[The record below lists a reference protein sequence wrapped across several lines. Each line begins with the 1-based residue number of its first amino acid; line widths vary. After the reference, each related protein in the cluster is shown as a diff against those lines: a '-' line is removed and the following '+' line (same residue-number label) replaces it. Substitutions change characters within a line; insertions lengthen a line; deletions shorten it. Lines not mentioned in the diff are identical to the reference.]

1 VVINNYLNIFLFII
15 VYSNH
20 GSRVKQLL
28 QMATIDLLNIALF
41 DITSPAGTRPASP
54 AASMTASPTDNQGSP
69 GTPEFQTVP
78 GYTYYRKRAD
88 GSLKAYNIA
97 YNYKPK
103 TVARDTKK
111 LVTKAKN
118 KVCAAVNEA
127 FKNCKTTED
136 ADQLVAKFRDCLA

>member
-1 VVINNYLNIFLFII
+1 
-15 VYSNH
+15 
-20 GSRVKQLL
+20 
-28 QMATIDLLNIALF
+28 MANIDLLNIAFF

-54 AASMTASPTDNQGSP
+54 AAGAVRPLGASPGSVSQTASQAASPTATPPESP
-69 GTPEFQTVP
+69 AFRTVP

-111 LVTKAKN
+111 EVTKSKN

-127 FKNCKTTED
+127 FKNCKTTEE

>member
-1 VVINNYLNIFLFII
+1 
-15 VYSNH
+15 
-20 GSRVKQLL
+20 
-28 QMATIDLLNIALF
+28 MANIDLLNIAFF
-41 DITSPAGTRPASP
+41 DIASPAGTRPASP
-54 AASMTASPTDNQGSP
+54 AAVRQQGALSPASTQPASPTNQGSP

-103 TVARDTKK
+103 TISRDIKK
-111 LVTKAKN
+111 LVTKTKN

-127 FKNCKTTED
+127 FKNCKTSEE
-136 ADQLVAKFRDCLA
+136 ADQLLAKFRECLQNHE

>member
-1 VVINNYLNIFLFII
+1 
-15 VYSNH
+15 
-20 GSRVKQLL
+20 
-28 QMATIDLLNIALF
+28 MATIDLLNIALF

-54 AASMTASPTDNQGSP
+54 ASVSQTASQTASQAASPTDNPPRSPAGTGSP

>member
-1 VVINNYLNIFLFII
+1 
-15 VYSNH
+15 
-20 GSRVKQLL
+20 
-28 QMATIDLLNIALF
+28 MANIDLLNIAFF
-41 DITSPAGTRPASP
+41 DIASPAGTRPASP
-54 AASMTASPTDNQGSP
+54 AALSPASTQPASPT
-69 GTPEFQTVP
+69 TPEFRTVP

-127 FKNCKTTED
+127 FKNCKTTEE

>member
-1 VVINNYLNIFLFII
+1 
-15 VYSNH
+15 
-20 GSRVKQLL
+20 
-28 QMATIDLLNIALF
+28 MANIDLLNIALF
-41 DITSPAGTRPASP
+41 DIASPAGTRPASP
-54 AASMTASPTDNQGSP
+54 AASMAASPTDNPASTQPASP
-69 GTPEFQTVP
+69 TTPEFQTVP

-127 FKNCKTTED
+127 FKNCKTTEE